1 VLFLPP
7 RIASATFKKQRLS
20 DYEMRIGIST

>member
-1 VLFLPP
+1 LFLPP